1 MAFGGLFR
9 LYTQG
14 FTHPSLKNAPHP
26 VVVSILLPSLR
37 QPARLRMTEQDFLDA
52 LSEVDRELSQQLDG
66 WGRIKEVASAHPLEL
81 EEFDLSVGQQS
92 VLVLWRIISMDGEG
106 GTAPNPEEVSD
117 HVVLESLNSFKD
129 QIKDIV
135 EDEEL
140 DLDSIGEVFRSFAQV
155 GKS

>member
-1 MAFGGLFR
+1 
-9 LYTQG
+9 
-14 FTHPSLKNAPHP
+14 
-26 VVVSILLPSLR
+26 
-37 QPARLRMTEQDFLDA
+37 MTEQDFFDA

-66 WGRIKEVASAHPLEL
+66 WGRIKEVASAHPLDL
-81 EEFDLSVGQQS
+81 EEFELSVGQQA

-106 GTAPNPEEVSD
+106 GTARNPEEVSD